1 MSLLETLLAM
11 AQTEV
16 LQVYVRPFGQL
27 SAVLLFV
34 WCVDAI
40 HLTLRPEYFVSRLMR
55 QRRLR
60 GLIRWGSEPQRMS
73 PRSRRRT
80 PGGVSFTRPRA
91 PALASHQT
99 KQDRVVPSRLR

>member
-1 MSLLETLLAM
+1 MSLLETLLAA

-16 LQVYVRPFGQL
+16 LQIYVRPFGQL
-27 SAVLLFV
+27 SAVVLFV

-60 GLIRWGSEPQRMS
+60 GLIRWGSEPQRCT
-73 PRSRRRT
+73 RTRRRT
-80 PGGVSFTRPRA
+80 PGGVSFTRPRG
-91 PALASHQT
+91 PDSASHQT
-99 KQDRVVPSRLR
+99 TRDRVVPSRLR

>member
-1 MSLLETLLAM
+1 MSMLETLLAA
-11 AQTEV
+11 AQTEI
-16 LQVYVRPFGQL
+16 LQIYVRPFGQL

-60 GLIRWGSEPQRMS
+60 GLIRWGSEPQRFTRTR
-73 PRSRRRT
+73 RST
-80 PGGVSFTRPRA
+80 PGGVSFTRSRA
-91 PALASHQT
+91 PVSASNQT
-99 KQDRVVPSRLR
+99 TPDRVVPSMLR

>member
-1 MSLLETLLAM
+1 MSMLETLLAA

-16 LQVYVRPFGQL
+16 LQIYVRPFGQL

-60 GLIRWGSEPQRMS
+60 GLIRWGSEPQRCTS
-73 PRSRRRT
+73 TRRST
-80 PGGVSFTRPRA
+80 PGSVSFTRSRA
-91 PALASHQT
+91 PVSASNQT
-99 KQDRVVPSRLR
+99 TESRVVPSMLR

>member
-1 MSLLETLLAM
+1 MSVLETLLAV

-16 LQVYVRPFGQL
+16 LQIYVRPFGQL

-60 GLIRWGSEPQRMS
+60 GLIRRGSEPQRCANT
-73 PRSRRRT
+73 R
-80 PGGVSFTRPRA
+80 RPRA
-91 PALASHQT
+91 DGCCTRPETLT
-99 KQDRVVPSRLR
+99 LGQDERYAATHPNA